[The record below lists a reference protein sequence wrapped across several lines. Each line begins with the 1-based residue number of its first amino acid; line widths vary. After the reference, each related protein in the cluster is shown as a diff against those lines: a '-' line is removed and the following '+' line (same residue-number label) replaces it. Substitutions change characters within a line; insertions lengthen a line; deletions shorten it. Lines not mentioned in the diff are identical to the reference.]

1 MRQVAL
7 AFTIMLSGP
16 ALAQTAPTVGDPVRC
31 EREADCL
38 SKLKGLAKRNGDAL
52 TLTLE
57 NGKSTTIRGNKRACG
72 TDDDDKCL
80 IQTLRAYLPAQ
91 KIFVVQ
97 WNESEDEGAAV
108 FSATTGKS
116 VGLGSLPEFS
126 PDGQTFVSVDRDE
139 MNGRDYDVAIWSVTQ
154 GTVKEEFRYKAPESD
169 SLESWEFLGFDG
181 NDRIKLKV
189 SVSPAGGT
197 MQVKETE
204 AVRKGRGWALNWPN
218 AKAK

>member
-38 SKLKGLAKRNGDAL
+38 SKLRGLAKRNGDAL

-57 NGKSTTIRGNKRACG
+57 NGKSTTLRGNKRACG

-80 IQTLRAYLPAQ
+80 IQTLRAYLPAL

-97 WNESEDEGAAV
+97 WNES
-108 FSATTGKS
+108 
-116 VGLGSLPEFS
+116 
-126 PDGQTFVSVDRDE
+126 
-139 MNGRDYDVAIWSVTQ
+139 
-154 GTVKEEFRYKAPESD
+154 
-169 SLESWEFLGFDG
+169 
-181 NDRIKLKV
+181 
-189 SVSPAGGT
+189 
-197 MQVKETE
+197 
-204 AVRKGRGWALNWPN
+204 
-218 AKAK
+218 